1 MVLKWILRLYD
12 INKAKLKA
20 PEKSYV
26 YNSKNTKR
34 NYIFSLLISSSPLI
48 LLSKSDSES
57 VLNRSLKETPKSV
70 VTLFLSSSL
79 IVIPL
84 ATSCAVYKRPLLL
97 SSTSIMSI
105 VLSST
110 KIGAA
115 LLVRVGTHGRLR
127 YDHSELTGRAYGP

>member
-1 MVLKWILRLYD
+1 MVLKWILRSYD
-12 INKAKLKA
+12 INEAELKA

-26 YNSKNTKR
+26 YSSKNTKR

-48 LLSKSDSES
+48 SLSKSDSES
-57 VLNRSLKETPKSV
+57 VSNRLLEETPKLV

-97 SSTSIMSI
+97 LSTSIVSM
-105 VLSST
+105 VLLST

-115 LLVRVGTHGRLR
+115 SLPSRARCQSPIVRFRQSHTFKR
-127 YDHSELTGRAYGP
+127 

>member
-1 MVLKWILRLYD
+1 VLKWILRLYD
-12 INKAKLKA
+12 INEAKLKA
-20 PEKSYV
+20 LEKSYI
-26 YNSKNTKR
+26 YSSKNTKR

-48 LLSKSDSES
+48 LLSKSDSKS
-57 VLNRSLKETPKSV
+57 ILNRLLEETPKLV

-84 ATSCAVYKRPLLL
+84 AISYIVYKRPLSL
-97 SSTSIMSI
+97 SSTLIMSM

-115 LLVRVGTHGRLR
+115 LLPLRARCQSPIVRFR
-127 YDHSELTGRAYGP
+127 

>member
-1 MVLKWILRLYD
+1 MVLKWILRSYD

-26 YNSKNTKR
+26 YSSKNTKR
-34 NYIFSLLISSSPLI
+34 NSIFSLLISSSPLI
-48 LLSKSDSES
+48 LLSKSDSKS
-57 VLNRSLKETPKSV
+57 ILNRLLEETPKLV

-84 ATSCAVYKRPLLL
+84 AISYIVYKRPLSL
-97 SSTSIMSI
+97 SSTLIMSM

-115 LLVRVGTHGRLR
+115 LLPLRARCQSPIVRFR
-127 YDHSELTGRAYGP
+127 

>member
-1 MVLKWILRLYD
+1 MVLKWILRSYD

-26 YNSKNTKR
+26 YSSKNTKR

-48 LLSKSDSES
+48 LLSKSDSKS
-57 VLNRSLKETPKSV
+57 ILNRLLEETPKLV

-84 ATSCAVYKRPLLL
+84 AISYIVYKRPLSL
-97 SSTSIMSI
+97 SSTLIMSM

-115 LLVRVGTHGRLR
+115 LLPLRARCQSPIVRFRQSYTK
-127 YDHSELTGRAYGP
+127 

>member
-1 MVLKWILRLYD
+1 MVLKWILRSYD

-57 VLNRSLKETPKSV
+57 VLNRSLKETPESV
-70 VTLFLSSSL
+70 VTSFSSSSL

-84 ATSCAVYKRPLLL
+84 ATSCAVYKRLL
-97 SSTSIMSI
+97 SLLSTSIMSI
-105 VLSST
+105 ILSST
-110 KIGAA
+110 KIKAA
-115 LLVRVGTHGRLR
+115 LLFLKAR
-127 YDHSELTGRAYGP
+127 Y

>member
-1 MVLKWILRLYD
+1 MVLKWILRSYD

-26 YNSKNTKR
+26 YSSKNTKR

-48 LLSKSDSES
+48 LLSKSDSKS
-57 VLNRSLKETPKSV
+57 ILNRLLEETPKLV

-84 ATSCAVYKRPLLL
+84 AISYIVYKRPLSL
-97 SSTSIMSI
+97 SSTLIMSM

-115 LLVRVGTHGRLR
+115 LLPLRARCQSPIVRFR
-127 YDHSELTGRAYGP
+127 